1 MSMGL
6 LQIHFL
12 GHWKDLLLLAIRC
25 AITEPADSG
34 SSNMMAKFPGAG
46 LASKD
51 ARKCRHEGI
60 GRNTQLSEGYI
71 CLLPE
76 AQCGHVDVLGGHYD
90 SIYQYENRVIKM

>member
-1 MSMGL
+1 MGIP
-6 LQIHFL
+6 QIYFL
-12 GHWKDLLLLAIRC
+12 GPWRNSLLLAIRR

-34 SSNMMAKFPGAG
+34 GSNMMAKLLGAG

-51 ARKCRHEGI
+51 ARKRRHEGI
-60 GRNTQLSEGYI
+60 GRNTQLGEGYI

-76 AQCGHVDVLGGHYD
+76 AQFGHVDVLGGHYD